1 MAESKS
7 RPRGG
12 FLDSPRNRRRL
23 SYCSVAGLVL
33 ALGVLVSVVI
43 FHGSANRFT
52 DTFSNQAAQLAK
64 PDPRTPLERQEITLA
79 RTFIKTAVERRDLAA
94 AYSFVHPDL
103 RGTLTKKQWMT
114 GNIPVIL
121 YHAENVDTAQFLVD
135 YSNQRS
141 AMLEVDLVAKRGTE
155 TRPHLL
161 FFLGLKRAGDT
172 PHGRWLVSYWEP
184 HWHDP
189 ILLAPD

>member
-1 MAESKS
+1 MAGSNS

-103 RGTLTKKQWMT
+103 RGTLT